1 MTTCERTSERVDN
14 RCRIDRKRCR
24 IVTIFSRNRH
34 RIKMLLVCIDNVCM
48 QNMMCWCVYEISCS
62 LQRRLRA
69 MPYLFQSHI
78 PEQLRLRVFNCCNV
92 MWKAYGSFTPSD
104 RGDDGLC
111 RTIGEFQYI
120 NQLKF
125 SQKSVLIKPIR
136 LLEFSRAKF
145 LLIESTGRKK
155 RFCV

>member
-1 MTTCERTSERVDN
+1 
-14 RCRIDRKRCR
+14 
-24 IVTIFSRNRH
+24 
-34 RIKMLLVCIDNVCM
+34 
-48 QNMMCWCVYEISCS
+48 
-62 LQRRLRA
+62 
-69 MPYLFQSHI
+69 
-78 PEQLRLRVFNCCNV
+78 

-136 LLEFSRAKF
+136 LLEFSWAKF
-145 LLIESTGRKK
+145 LLIERTGCKNDFAYK
-155 RFCV
+155 RGGEGKLYASNMLPRSKQKNVRNLPQFGKMQTV

>member
-1 MTTCERTSERVDN
+1 
-14 RCRIDRKRCR
+14 
-24 IVTIFSRNRH
+24 
-34 RIKMLLVCIDNVCM
+34 
-48 QNMMCWCVYEISCS
+48 MCWWVYMRSVYEISCS
-62 LQRRLRA
+62 LQRHWRA

-125 SQKSVLIKPIR
+125 SRRRLYWLSQSDYWSSAGPNFYWLKVLGVKNDFVYRRCGGGKSYASNMLPRSKQKNVCNLPQFGKIQ
-136 LLEFSRAKF
+136 
-145 LLIESTGRKK
+145 T
-155 RFCV
+155 V

>member
-1 MTTCERTSERVDN
+1 MRV
-14 RCRIDRKRCR
+14 
-24 IVTIFSRNRH
+24 S
-34 RIKMLLVCIDNVCM
+34 
-48 QNMMCWCVYEISCS
+48 VYEISCS
-62 LQRRLRA
+62 LQRHWRA

-145 LLIESTGRKK
+145 LLIESTGCKKTILRIEGVEGVSRMQVICCPEVNKK
-155 RFCV
+155 RLQSSSIWKDADGLKFG